1 MRRLIAEGAPR
12 GKSHGAKFRPEPLF
26 LNPCHCPVKVFEI
39 PIVVRPEDIDDN
51 DHVNNVVY
59 LKWIFDVA
67 LAHWQVSA
75 PPEMQ
80 ATYAWVA
87 TRHEID
93 YRREA
98 LLGDAIVARTW
109 IGTVDSRKFERRT
122 AIVRTSDHTVL
133 ARGTSYWALITR
145 ATGRITRIPPDMVAL
160 FAAYMEAE
168 VPASGATGLGS

>member
-1 MRRLIAEGAPR
+1 MPD
-12 GKSHGAKFRPEPLF
+12 
-26 LNPCHCPVKVFEI
+26 PVQVFET

-75 PPEMQ
+75 PAEMQ
-80 ATYAWVA
+80 ATYGWVA

-93 YRREA
+93 YRREV

-109 IGTVDSRKFERRT
+109 IGSVDSRKFERRT
-122 AIVRTSDHTVL
+122 AIVRTSDNAVL
-133 ARGTSYWALITR
+133 ARGTSYWALISR
-145 ATGRITRIPPDMVAL
+145 ATGKITRIPPEMVQL
-160 FAAYMEAE
+160 FEAYMEQS
-168 VPASGATGLGS
+168 PATTNAHSESRD